1 MDRGSIIRLVYEKIK
16 VNR

>member
-1 MDRGSIIRLVYEKIK
+1 MKRKIK